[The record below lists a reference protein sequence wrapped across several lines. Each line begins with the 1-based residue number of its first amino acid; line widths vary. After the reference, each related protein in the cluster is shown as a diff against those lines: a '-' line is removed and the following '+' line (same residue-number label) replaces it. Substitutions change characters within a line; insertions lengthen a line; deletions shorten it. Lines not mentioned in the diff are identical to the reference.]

1 MDRRGLRKPLVVM
14 TPKSLLRHPKVVSTV
29 DELASGAFLTV
40 LDDPSVA
47 DPSTIKRILLCT
59 GKVYYELA
67 AARDARGA
75 LDTAVVRIEQLYP
88 FPQQE
93 IATMLARYK
102 SAQAVVWVQ
111 EEPRNMGAWP
121 FLRGHLRPMLGP
133 ELGIG
138 TVGTAGFN
146 MPLGYAGRPR
156 SASPAPG
163 LLKRHQREQADLL
176 AQAFGPPTVARSQRK
191 RLVTRRKALRP

>member
-1 MDRRGLRKPLVVM
+1 MVPIGHYL
-14 TPKSLLRHPKVVSTV
+14 
-29 DELASGAFLTV
+29 FL
-40 LDDPSVA
+40 S
-47 DPSTIKRILLCT
+47 
-59 GKVYYELA
+59 A
-67 AARDARGA
+67 A
-75 LDTAVVRIEQLYP
+75 L
-88 FPQQE
+88 
-93 IATMLARYK
+93 
-102 SAQAVVWVQ
+102 
-111 EEPRNMGAWP
+111 
-121 FLRGHLRPMLGP
+121 
-133 ELGIG
+133 LGIG